1 MPAKN
6 HLSPNQKQRLIKLL
20 KESNDNYVREKL
32 LILLLINDGK
42 IYRQMSDFMEIDY
55 TTLAYWLVH
64 GDPANLDP
72 FLDKRSP
79 EIFRKVT
86 PEYEQILRDTIEKAP
101 EEYGY
106 EFGRWTAARLATYLE
121 KVTEIKLSS
130 SQISWILHKKKY
142 VYIWAKYSLESKQ
155 NSIEREVFKQKLSEY
170 LRITFINTRVFTGM
184 VKGMRVDSGEP
195 VTRRKTWG
203 KKGQRKKI
211 TGQRRRGRVNLMGGL
226 RYHDKKRLNFVIK
239 RGESKPFM
247 SKLMPLMIRSFKN
260 GENWVIKLKILPNLE
275 LRL

>member
-1 MPAKN
+1 
-6 HLSPNQKQRLIKLL
+6 
-20 KESNDNYVREKL
+20 
-32 LILLLINDGK
+32 
-42 IYRQMSDFMEIDY
+42 
-55 TTLAYWLVH
+55 
-64 GDPANLDP
+64 
-72 FLDKRSP
+72 
-79 EIFRKVT
+79 
-86 PEYEQILRDTIEKAP
+86 
-101 EEYGY
+101 
-106 EFGRWTAARLATYLE
+106 
-121 KVTEIKLSS
+121 
-130 SQISWILHKKKY
+130 
-142 VYIWAKYSLESKQ
+142 
-155 NSIEREVFKQKLSEY
+155 
-170 LRITFINTRVFTGM
+170 M
-184 VKGMRVDSGEP
+184 VKGMRVDSGER

>member
-1 MPAKN
+1 LEN
-6 HLSPNQKQRLIKLL
+6 W
-20 KESNDNYVREKL
+20 Y
-32 LILLLINDGK
+32 
-42 IYRQMSDFMEIDY
+42 
-55 TTLAYWLVH
+55 
-64 GDPANLDP
+64 NLDS

-79 EIFRKVT
+79 RNFRKVT

-106 EFGRWTAARLATYLE
+106 KFGIWTAARLATYLE
-121 KVTEIKLSS
+121 KVTGIKLSS
-130 SQISWILHKKKY
+130 SQRSWILQKKKY

-155 NSIEREVFKQKLSEY
+155 NPIEREVFKQKLSEY
-170 LRITFINTRVFTGM
+170 LRITFINTRAFTGM
-184 VKGMRVDSGEP
+184 VKGVRVDSGER

-239 RGESKPFM
+239 RGESNTFYEQINALNDSIVQEWRELGNKA
-247 SKLMPLMIRSFKN
+247 
-260 GENWVIKLKILPNLE
+260 ENFA
-275 LRL
+275 